1 MEYNCP
7 EGSKLKGL
15 SMMKKLFYIL
25 VGFFILSSLLQA
37 EEATV
42 KKVVKKEAYH
52 AVWQTIYGG
61 SEDDIAYGIVALENG
76 DSAIVGTCKSYG
88 AKRTDICLV
97 RMSADGNMKWR
108 LWLGGAKKDEGKA
121 IARAADGSIL
131 VLGRS
136 KSFGN
141 KYDYDLYVA
150 KVSLDGKKIWEKS
163 LGGERD
169 EYAGGIAGT
178 DDGGVLLVGASES
191 YGDGDKD
198 IYIAKLTKEGKLVS
212 AHTVGGKKEDVAT
225 ALTRTRDGK
234 MVLVGYRETERVG
247 DSDFLIMQ
255 MDQNGKQQWVKT
267 FGEAYEDMLMG
278 VTATI
283 DNGIVAIGSTRSYGS
298 SQSDLTV
305 MKIDSKGKTIWHKI
319 YGFKYYEYG
328 EAVATTR
335 DGGFML
341 VGGTNTLGKGNH
353 SVYVLALDKAGELIW
368 SHVYGDE
375 RKDVGHGV
383 ARMSDG
389 SMIVV
394 GESNS
399 FKRAK
404 NFFMIK
410 LVK

>member
-1 MEYNCP
+1 MMNR
-7 EGSKLKGL
+7 LFHMMLGL
-15 SMMKKLFYIL
+15 SL
-25 VGFFILSSLLQA
+25 LSVVIHA
-37 EEATV
+37 DEAKV
-42 KKVVKKEAYH
+42 KKIVKKKAYQT
-52 AVWQTIYGG
+52 VWQRIYGG
-61 SEDDIAYGIVALENG
+61 KEDDIAYGVVALENG

-88 AKRTDICLV
+88 AQRTDICV
-97 RMSADGNMKWR
+97 TRMSANGDMKWR
-108 LWLGGAKKDEGKA
+108 LWLGGKKKDEGKA

-136 KSFGN
+136 KSFG
-141 KYDYDLYVA
+141 KRYDYDLYVA
-150 KVSLDGKKIWEKS
+150 KISLSGQKIWEKT

-178 DDGGVLLVGASES
+178 DDGGALLVGASES
-191 YGDGDKD
+191 YGKKADKD
-198 IYIAKLTKEGKLVS
+198 IYIAKLTKDGKLVS
-212 AHTVGGKKEDVAT
+212 AHTVGGKKEDAAT

-234 MVLVGYRETERVG
+234 MVLVGYREAARAG

-255 MDQNGKQQWVKT
+255 LDQNGQQRWVKS
-267 FGEAYEDMLMG
+267 FGGVYEDKLFG

-305 MKIDSKGKTIWHKI
+305 MKIDGKGKTIWHKI

-328 EAVATTR
+328 NAVATTR

-341 VGGTNTLGKGNH
+341 VGGSNTLGKGNH
-353 SVYVLALDKAGELIW
+353 SAYVLALNKRGELIW
-368 SHVYGDE
+368 SHVYGGE
-375 RKDVGHGV
+375 RKDVAHGV

-394 GESNS
+394 GETES
-399 FKRAK
+399 FKPAK
-404 NFFMIK
+404 NFYIIK
-410 LVK
+410 LRKTK

>member
-1 MEYNCP
+1 MI
-7 EGSKLKGL
+7 
-15 SMMKKLFYIL
+15 KKTVMLAIGIL
-25 VGFFILSSLLQA
+25 LCSSSAQA
-37 EEATV
+37 EAPKT
-42 KKVVKKEAYH
+42 KKAVKKEAYQ
-52 AVWQTIYGG
+52 AVWQRIYGG
-61 SEDDIAYGIVALENG
+61 KEDDIAYGVVALENG

-88 AKRTDICLV
+88 AQRTDICLL
-97 RMSADGNMKWR
+97 RMSANGDMKWR
-108 LWLGGAKKDEGKA
+108 LWLGGKKKDEGKA
-121 IARAADGSIL
+121 VARAADGSIL

-136 KSFGN
+136 KSFGKS

-150 KVSLDGKKIWEKS
+150 KISLDGKKIWETT
-163 LGGERD
+163 LGGKQD

-178 DDGGVLLVGASES
+178 DDGGVLLVGATES
-191 YGDGDKD
+191 FSKRHDKD
-198 IYIAKLTKEGKLVS
+198 IYIAKLSKTGKLLS

-225 ALTRTRDGK
+225 GLTRTRDGK
-234 MVLVGYRETERVG
+234 MVLVGYREVARNG

-255 MDQNGKQQWVKT
+255 MDQNGKQRWVKT
-267 FGEAYEDMLMG
+267 FGGPYEDKLMG

-305 MKIDSKGKTIWHKI
+305 MKIDAKGKTIWHKI

-328 EAVATTR
+328 NAVATTR

-353 SVYVLALDKAGELIW
+353 SVYALALDKKGELIW
-368 SHVYGDE
+368 SHVYGGE
-375 RKDVGHGV
+375 NRDVGYGV

-389 SMIVV
+389 SMMVV

-404 NFFMIK
+404 NFYIIK
-410 LVK
+410 LRKR

>member
-1 MEYNCP
+1 MI
-7 EGSKLKGL
+7 
-15 SMMKKLFYIL
+15 KKTILFLLGI
-25 VGFFILSSLLQA
+25 SLLPMGLQA
-37 EEATV
+37 EVPKGE
-42 KKVVKKEAYH
+42 KVLKKEAYH
-52 AVWQTIYGG
+52 TVWQRIYGG
-61 SEDDIAYGIVALENG
+61 KEDDIAYGIVALENG

-97 RMSADGNMKWR
+97 RMTAEGDMKWR

-141 KYDYDLYVA
+141 RYDYDLYVA
-150 KVSLDGKKIWEKS
+150 KVSLEGKKIWEKS

-191 YGDGDKD
+191 YGEGDKD
-198 IYIAKLTKEGKLVS
+198 IYIAKLTKDGKLVS

-234 MVLVGYRETERVG
+234 MVLVGYREAERAG

-255 MDQNGKQQWVKT
+255 MDQNGKQRWVKT
-267 FGEAYEDMLMG
+267 FGGKYEDMLNG

-328 EAVATTR
+328 NAVATTR

-353 SVYVLALDKAGELIW
+353 SVYVLALDKAGELVW

-394 GESNS
+394 GETNS

-404 NFFMIK
+404 NFYMIK
-410 LVK
+410 LAK